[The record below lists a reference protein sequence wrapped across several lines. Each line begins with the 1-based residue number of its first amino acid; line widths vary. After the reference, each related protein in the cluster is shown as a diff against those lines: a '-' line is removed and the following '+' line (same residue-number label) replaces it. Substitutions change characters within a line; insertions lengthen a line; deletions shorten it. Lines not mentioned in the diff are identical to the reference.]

1 MSTNCQ
7 PSICWIERKIMINKE
22 KLKGKIV
29 EHGMT
34 QVELSKIMNIANNS
48 LSRKINGKTPFTL
61 GELQCIKNALEL
73 TSQEMTDIFFAEE
86 VGR

>member
-7 PSICWIERKIMINKE
+7 PSICWIERNIMINKE

>member
-1 MSTNCQ
+1 
-7 PSICWIERKIMINKE
+7 MINKE